1 MISDAIEFSIVKLFL
16 LIIIKH
22 AGENTFSAIQ
32 MNTFLSNVCLLI
44 LKNPSVDLFYIK
56 HCYIVSLPG
65 RDSYYHPF
73 QEFYFLSK
81 QMKFGEGFCF
91 GLVFWFFFFFFGY
104 MWDWTQGG
112 MQSERPCITSTH
124 FMVPGQH
131 LPLLSDYR
139 GWLCGQQAR
148 G

>member
-1 MISDAIEFSIVKLFL
+1 MEPWLCSVSHHHAGYMISDAIEFSIVKLFL

-91 GLVFWFFFFFFGY
+91 GLVFWFFFFFFFNKNSALKY
-104 MWDWTQGG
+104 QLNVVSVYPKD
-112 MQSERPCITSTH
+112 
-124 FMVPGQH
+124 
-131 LPLLSDYR
+131 
-139 GWLCGQQAR
+139 
-148 G
+148 